1 LQGSEIYVK
10 KIALSIEKFSRSAG
24 GAELYSVSIA
34 SALVNERWE
43 VHLFGRSWEGEP
55 GEANFHE
62 IAVPNYLP
70 SWMKMLVFALKHRS
84 ILRNQSF
91 DVILG
96 FGNTLL
102 MNVYQSHGGVHWYST
117 MRKTYSERNPFR
129 RWIKRL
135 IIKLSLKQW
144 VRHWIE
150 SAPFRQEKR
159 PVIIAISHM
168 VKEDMVSYYGLA
180 EEDIRIVY
188 NGVNHEKYNPQIRQT
203 LRGPIR
209 EELGVNEEDVVFLF
223 VSYDL
228 KKKGIMPLVDAVA
241 RLKQSNNANFKLLV
255 VGGHPSQSLRRYIGK
270 RNVRDMIVF
279 KGATR
284 SIEQVYAD
292 SDVMVLPTYYDACSL
307 VVIEAM
313 ACGLPPITTVYNG
326 VAGIITDG
334 HNGYVINHPPHPE
347 ELSEKMRVLLSRERR
362 VRMSEEAIRTSKS
375 LTMEENHR
383 QIIELC
389 NRVAESNPIER

>member
-1 LQGSEIYVK
+1 
-10 KIALSIEKFSRSAG
+10 
-24 GAELYSVSIA
+24 
-34 SALVNERWE
+34 
-43 VHLFGRSWEGEP
+43 
-55 GEANFHE
+55 
-62 IAVPNYLP
+62 
-70 SWMKMLVFALKHRS
+70 MKLLVFALKHRS
-84 ILRNQSF
+84 LLRNQSF
-91 DVILG
+91 GVILG

-117 MRKTYSERNPFR
+117 MRKTDSERNPLR

-150 SAPFRQEKR
+150 SAPLRQKKR

-168 VKEDMVSYYGLA
+168 VKDDMASYYGLA
-180 EEDIRIVY
+180 EEDIRIIY
-188 NGVNHEKYNPQIRQT
+188 NGVDHEKYNPQIRRT
-203 LRGPIR
+203 LRGTIR
-209 EELGVNEEDVVFLF
+209 EDLGVDEEDVVFLF

-241 RLKQSNNANFKLLV
+241 MLKQSNKRKFKLLV
-255 VGGHPSQSLRRYIGK
+255 VGEQPSQSLRRYVRE
-270 RNVRDMIVF
+270 RNVQDTIVF
-279 KGATR
+279 KGPTR
-284 SIEQVYAD
+284 SIEQVYAN

-326 VAGIITDG
+326 AAGIISDG
-334 HNGYVINHPPHPE
+334 HNGYVINHPPHPK
-347 ELSEKMRVLLSRERR
+347 ELSEKMRVLLSHEQRM
-362 VRMSEEAIRTSKS
+362 RMSEEAIRTSKS

-383 QIIELC
+383 QMIEIFH
-389 NRVAESNPIER
+389 RVAVSNLH

>member
-1 LQGSEIYVK
+1 VK
-10 KIALSIEKFSRSAG
+10 KIALAIEKFSRSSG

-34 SALVNERWE
+34 SSLVNEGWE

-55 GEANFHE
+55 SEAKFHE
-62 IAVPNYLP
+62 IGVPNYLP

-84 ILRNQSF
+84 LLRDQSF

-117 MRKTYSERNPFR
+117 MRKTYSERNPLR
-129 RWIKRL
+129 RWIKKL

-150 SAPFRQEKR
+150 SAPFRQIKR
-159 PVIIAISHM
+159 PVIIAISDM
-168 VKEDMVSYYGLA
+168 VKEDMISYYGVA
-180 EEDIRIVY
+180 EEDIRVIY
-188 NGVNHEKYNPQIRQT
+188 NGVDNEKYNTQVRQT
-203 LRGPIR
+203 MRGPIR
-209 EELGVNEEDVVFLF
+209 EELRVNDEDVVFLF

-228 KKKGIMPLVDAVA
+228 KKKGIIPLVDAVT
-241 RLKQSNNANFKLLV
+241 RLKQSNRANFKLLV
-255 VGGHPSQSLRRYIGK
+255 VGEHPSQSIRRYIRK
-270 RNVRDMIVF
+270 KHVQDMIVF
-279 KGATR
+279 KGPTR

-313 ACGLPPITTVYNG
+313 TFGLPPITTVYNG
-326 VAGIITDG
+326 VAGIISDG
-334 HNGYVINHPPHPE
+334 HNGYVINHPPHPK
-347 ELSEKMRVLLSRERR
+347 ELSEKMRDLLSREQ
-362 VRMSEEAIRTSKS
+362 RMRISEEAVQTSKS

-383 QIIELC
+383 QMIEVF
-389 NRVAESNPIER
+389 NRVAESNRH

>member
-1 LQGSEIYVK
+1 VK
-10 KIALSIEKFSRSAG
+10 KIALAVEKFSRSAG

-34 SALVNERWE
+34 SALVNDGWE
-43 VHLFGRSWEGEP
+43 VHLFGRSWDGEP
-55 GEANFHE
+55 SEANFQE

-84 ILRNQSF
+84 LIRNQSF

-129 RWIKRL
+129 RWIKKV

-150 SAPFRQEKR
+150 SAPFRQKKR

-168 VKEDMVSYYGLA
+168 VKEDMVSYYSLA

-188 NGVNHEKYNPQIRQT
+188 NGVDPEKYNTQIRQT
-203 LRGPIR
+203 LRGTIR
-209 EELGVNEEDVVFLF
+209 EELGVNEEGVVFLF

-228 KKKGIMPLVDAVA
+228 KKKGIIPLVDAVA

-255 VGGHPSQSLRRYIGK
+255 VGEHPSQLLRRYIKK
-270 RNVRDMIVF
+270 RNVQGMIVF
-279 KGATR
+279 KGPTR

-292 SDVMVLPTYYDACSL
+292 SDVIVLPTYYDACSL

-313 ACGLPPITTVYNG
+313 ACGLPPITTIYNG
-326 VAGIITDG
+326 VAGIISDG
-334 HNGYVINHPPHPE
+334 HNGYVINHPPHPK
-347 ELSEKMRVLLSRERR
+347 ELSEKMRVLLSREQRI
-362 VRMSEEAIRTSKS
+362 RMSEEAIRTSKS

-383 QIIELC
+383 QMIEVF
-389 NRVAESNPIER
+389 NQVAESNPH

>member
-1 LQGSEIYVK
+1 MK
-10 KIALSIEKFSRSAG
+10 KIALAIEKFSRSAG

-34 SALVNERWE
+34 SALVNDGWE
-43 VHLFGRSWEGEP
+43 VHLFGRSWDGEP
-55 GEANFHE
+55 SEANFQE

-84 ILRNQSF
+84 LIRNQSF

-129 RWIKRL
+129 RWIKRV

-150 SAPFRQEKR
+150 SAPFRQKKR

-168 VKEDMVSYYGLA
+168 VKEDMVSYYSLA

-188 NGVNHEKYNPQIRQT
+188 NGVDPEKYNTQIRQT
-203 LRGPIR
+203 LRGTIR
-209 EELGVNEEDVVFLF
+209 EELGVNEEGVVFLF

-228 KKKGIMPLVDAVA
+228 KKKGIIPLVDAVA
-241 RLKQSNNANFKLLV
+241 RLKQANNANFKLLV
-255 VGGHPSQSLRRYIGK
+255 VGEHPSQSLRRYIKK
-270 RNVRDMIVF
+270 RNVQDMIVF
-279 KGATR
+279 KGPTR

-326 VAGIITDG
+326 VAGIISDG
-334 HNGYVINHPPHPE
+334 HNGYVINHPPHSK
-347 ELSEKMRVLLSRERR
+347 ELSEKMRVLLSREQRI
-362 VRMSEEAIRTSKS
+362 RMSEEAIRTSKS

-383 QIIELC
+383 QMIEVF
-389 NRVAESNPIER
+389 NQVAESNPH